1 MEENG
6 KIINSDYQSLNNISK
21 RTATTELTELVNQFK
36 VLTKTGTSGSNISY
50 KIVGQVGHWLGNSWA
65 VYHKPILTKENFL
78 LFLRISLKNIYIWEV
93 NKTLLTKTYI
103 WLFA

>member
-36 VLTKTGTSGSNISY
+36 VLTKTGTSGSN
-50 KIVGQVGHWLGNSWA
+50 L
-65 VYHKPILTKENFL
+65 
-78 LFLRISLKNIYIWEV
+78 SLIHI
-93 NKTLLTKTYI
+93 
-103 WLFA
+103 